1 VLLLALPLAP
11 LVGFPAVGISPAWAQ
26 SADPAAEEANPRANF
41 WRAVRKGDAGYSA
54 VSGQETGV
62 LIQNGGEN
70 WRALRNG
77 PLTLYGG
84 WFLVGVAVAILLFYL
99 VRGTVKLER
108 GRSGLTVPRWSAFE
122 RIVHWYTA
130 MLFLLLMITGLSLL
144 FGRYLLIPMIG
155 KDAFAAW
162 AGLAK
167 QLHNYAGPFF
177 AAGLLVEL
185 LKWVRHNIPKKVDA
199 EWFARGGGMVGSK
212 HPPAG
217 RMNGGE
223 KLWFWILATVGITM
237 VASGFVLNFP
247 NFEQTRGRS
256 RLAWAWPH
264 LGPAPVPAPGRGRR
278 ARRSRDGAP
287 AQNGRA
293 RPGARR

>member
-1 VLLLALPLAP
+1 
-11 LVGFPAVGISPAWAQ
+11 
-26 SADPAAEEANPRANF
+26 
-41 WRAVRKGDAGYSA
+41 
-54 VSGQETGV
+54 
-62 LIQNGGEN
+62 
-70 WRALRNG
+70 
-77 PLTLYGG
+77 
-84 WFLVGVAVAILLFYL
+84 
-99 VRGTVKLER
+99 
-108 GRSGLTVPRWSAFE
+108 
-122 RIVHWYTA
+122 
-130 MLFLLLMITGLSLL
+130 
-144 FGRYLLIPMIG
+144 MIG

-185 LKWVRHNIPKKVDA
+185 LKWVRYNIPKKVDA

-247 NFEQTRGRS
+247 NFEQTRGQMQ
-256 RLAWAWPH
+256 LAHMIHTATAMVVMAVALGHIYIGTLGTEGAIQGMTTGRVDAEWAKQHHDLWYQD
-264 LGPAPVPAPGRGRR
+264 LLERGVRPEPEAEQR
-278 ARRSRDGAP
+278 GGGGAATARRVQP
-287 AQNGRA
+287 NTT
-293 RPGARR
+293 